1 MEVQKISTELDTY
14 PLRGT
19 GVKWGCVY
27 RCLILPSSN
36 LGYSHCFNRCQP
48 EVVGLTTLICISE
61 EITCLKAQNFG
72 LGRSFTFLFL
82 FLFFP

>member
-14 PLRGT
+14 PLR
-19 GVKWGCVY
+19 
-27 RCLILPSSN
+27 
-36 LGYSHCFNRCQP
+36 
-48 EVVGLTTLICISE
+48 VVGLTTLICISE